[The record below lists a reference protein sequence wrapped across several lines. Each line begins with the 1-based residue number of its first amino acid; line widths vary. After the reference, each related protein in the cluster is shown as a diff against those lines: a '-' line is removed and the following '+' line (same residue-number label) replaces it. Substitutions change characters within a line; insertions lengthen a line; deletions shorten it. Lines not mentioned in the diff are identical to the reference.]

1 MGEGEGRGGGG
12 GDGLIR
18 GGLET
23 VSIVGLVTF
32 WRTGGFQ
39 MYEMFSCDSK
49 RSSNLMVV
57 EMISKESSLAL
68 RHMEVRSGRTIE

>member
-1 MGEGEGRGGGG
+1 M
-12 GDGLIR
+12 
-18 GGLET
+18 ET